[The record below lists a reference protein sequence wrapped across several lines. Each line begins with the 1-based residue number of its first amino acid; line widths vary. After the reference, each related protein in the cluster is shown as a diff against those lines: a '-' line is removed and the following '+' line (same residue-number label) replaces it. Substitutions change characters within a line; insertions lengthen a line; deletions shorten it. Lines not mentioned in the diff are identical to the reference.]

1 MPSLVLSWELFTK
14 HLIRDVAKDGHLKLL
29 VPIGKEVVNA
39 LSRER
44 IEDAVRVDSG
54 SKVSVAETLPAPN
67 AWIPGGYLRKS
78 FGLCENRTEFTLTRF
93 SQSYVTLQLSMP
105 NLPT

>member
-1 MPSLVLSWELFTK
+1 M
-14 HLIRDVAKDGHLKLL
+14 AKDGHLKLL

-44 IEDAVRVDSG
+44 IEEAVRVDSG
-54 SKVSVAETLPAPN
+54 SKVTVSETLPAPN

-78 FGLCENRTEFTLTRF
+78 LGLCEDRT
-93 SQSYVTLQLSMP
+93 
-105 NLPT
+105 

>member
-14 HLIRDVAKDGHLKLL
+14 HLIRDVASDGNLKLV

-44 IEDAVRVDSG
+44 IEDAVQVDSG
-54 SKVSVAETLPAPN
+54 STVTVSDTLPAPN

-78 FGLCENRTEFTLTRF
+78 FELCGTSF
-93 SQSYVTLQLSMP
+93 M
-105 NLPT
+105 